1 MPTQFFS
8 SRHNTRRIPTFF
20 RVPIALLAALS
31 ALLLTAC
38 NTIPADFRP
47 LTPAQ
52 QQAAAP
58 IRFLLTF
65 DDGPSAGTWFG
76 NPTAS
81 ILDSLDDNPVQPGIK
96 AVFFVQTRA
105 SNGGGTPLGHQL
117 QEREEAEGHL
127 IGLHTSTPRGHL
139 DQVAMKPAQLEQAL
153 TDGVA
158 DLNALGDTPPL
169 FLRPP
174 FWNYNERT
182 FEAYQAHGLHMILT
196 DMSANDGKIYGVNFS
211 LTRRSHM
218 LRELADVRQRI
229 AHQAM
234 PIVDGCIPVI
244 VTFHD
249 INRYTAR
256 HIQEY
261 LQILLDSAHRLEL
274 PTAAHPFYDNRV
286 AIQQALLQRAVKDGR
301 APVDLPGIWNLLS
314 HRSE

>member
-1 MPTQFFS
+1 MSTPFFS
-8 SRHNTRRIPTFF
+8 PSRNTRRTPLF
-20 RVPIALLAALS
+20 LLAALS
-31 ALLLTAC
+31 TLLLTAC
-38 NTIPADFRP
+38 NTIPTDYQP

-65 DDGPSAGTWFG
+65 DDGPSASTWFG
-76 NPTAS
+76 SNPTAS
-81 ILDSLDDNPVQPGIK
+81 ILDSLDNNPVQPGIK

-127 IGLHTSTPRGHL
+127 VGLHTSTPRGHL

-158 DLNALGDTPPL
+158 DLKALGDAPPL

-218 LRELADVRQRI
+218 LRELADVRQLI
-229 AHQAM
+229 AHRAM
-234 PIVDGCIPVI
+234 PIVDGAIPVI

-261 LQILLDSAHRLEL
+261 LQILLDSAHQLEL

-301 APVDLPGIWNLLS
+301 APVNLPGIWNLLS